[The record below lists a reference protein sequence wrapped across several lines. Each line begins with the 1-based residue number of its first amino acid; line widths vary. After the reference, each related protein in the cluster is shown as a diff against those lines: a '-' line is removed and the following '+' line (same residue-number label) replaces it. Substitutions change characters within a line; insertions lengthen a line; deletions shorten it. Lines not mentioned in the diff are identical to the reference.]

1 MRKYLCATRLAAAVL
16 LVLSATAAHATEGVV
31 VSDAYVNSAHPS
43 SNYGSLSNLYVNGTG
58 TTLIQF
64 DLSSLPAGTTASQ
77 IGAAYLKLY
86 VNRINTSGLVNIQ
99 PVTSSWSESAV
110 TYSSIPTL
118 GTTVASFTP
127 ATAQHFIVVDITSLV
142 QGWVTTPSSNNGIAL
157 TTASGDVVFDSKE
170 NDETG
175 RPARL
180 DITVVSQGPTGP
192 PGPQGATG
200 SQGPQGA
207 TGSQGPQG
215 DPGTTGPQG
224 EPGPPGPAGPTV
236 GGNYSGSVTYPA
248 GSVVVYNG
256 STYVAIASTSGN
268 APTDTTYWTPTISG
282 FTWTSSGANTGDNG
296 PDYYS
301 PTNLSNQSSLSS
313 GLSQQAGYA
322 FVPTACTVSSF
333 FLAGTFVTDSSF
345 TGDDTVSMTVMHN
358 GSNSGM
364 SCSISITNGQTTVS
378 TCSTTSGSFSVS
390 AGDSLSYYSTQSNGT
405 GPYVQLGTTLVCH

>member
-180 DITVVSQGPTGP
+180 DITVVSQGPQGPAGATGAQ
-192 PGPQGATG
+192 GPAGATGATG
-200 SQGPQGA
+200 SEGP
-207 TGSQGPQG
+207 TGPI
-215 DPGTTGPQG
+215 GPQG
-224 EPGPPGPAGPTV
+224 EPGAQGPAGTISVTSFSAMFTFTNAGSGEGTTFYFDPNSTPA
-236 GGNYSGSVTYPA
+236 GNYTSQTAIADASQSNFMTAPASCTMKALNLGVNNYFSAAQDTTTVTVYHNLSPTSMTTNVTTNGNATGNSDTAHTFSVT
-248 GSVVVYNG
+248 
-256 STYVAIASTSGN
+256 
-268 APTDTTYWTPTISG
+268 
-282 FTWTSSGANTGDNG
+282 
-296 PDYYS
+296 
-301 PTNLSNQSSLSS
+301 
-313 GLSQQAGYA
+313 
-322 FVPTACTVSSF
+322 
-333 FLAGTFVTDSSF
+333 
-345 TGDDTVSMTVMHN
+345 
-358 GSNSGM
+358 
-364 SCSISITNGQTTVS
+364 
-378 TCSTTSGSFSVS
+378 
-390 AGDSLSYYSTQSNGT
+390 AGDSISVAFEESNSI
-405 GPYVQLGTTLVCH
+405 PYDRITVEIVCQ